1 MFQLDCGHLLVVPV
15 AKYQVPSLQYDG
27 LFIKQLQM
35 MKQAKLDGVKPNRKK
50 SADGEG
56 VADDENGSTIWRAFR
71 NFSQTMK
78 QDELEGIRPNRK
90 QSAGEKGRLGPGI
103 GLDIP
108 PGNEEVSAL
117 SVDNPSTPEAT
128 RVFIPPPPRKSHD
141 SVNASAATRI
151 TQPGTTSSQ
160 STNTDGLVEAGS
172 ILKNRFLL
180 ENEIARGGMGVVYR
194 ARDLLKEQ
202 YQDRHPHVAVK
213 VLTEQCK
220 THPDAFIAL
229 QREAGKAQKLAHPNI
244 CTVYDFDHDGD
255 VVFMTMEYLEGQTL
269 NEFIAAKQFD
279 APTLQTIFHIIESVC
294 HGLTYAHSKGIVHSD
309 LKPSNIMV
317 TTDGTV
323 KILDFGIASVSAQHQ
338 KNTQE
343 ATLFEPSWRLGALTP
358 AYASCEMIE
367 WQEPD
372 PRDDIYA
379 LACVAY
385 ELLSGNHPF
394 NRVQATVARDGGLK
408 PAPIK
413 GLNKQKWKALQHG
426 LAFSRNARTPSADHF
441 MSELTARAPARNR
454 LTIAAVAVTL
464 LVAGAAAYPLF
475 ETAPPQRQVILD
487 HPLSQDE
494 QEKISRL
501 AEAAQVHFMVG
512 RITTPPGSN
521 AFSAYQQILEI
532 DPGDAQAHA
541 GLKQIADHYEKLARE
556 SWESGNIEQCRALIE
571 SGLMAEPNH
580 KGLNKLLNKIEPQS
594 TWGKI
599 AQWLKNLTTR

>member
-1 MFQLDCGHLLVVPV
+1 
-15 AKYQVPSLQYDG
+15 
-27 LFIKQLQM
+27 
-35 MKQAKLDGVKPNRKK
+35 MKQVDLDGI
-50 SADGEG
+50 D
-56 VADDENGSTIWRAFR
+56 
-71 NFSQTMK
+71 
-78 QDELEGIRPNRK
+78 PNRK
-90 QSAGEKGRLGPGI
+90 QSGDNSRRFGSDV
-103 GLDIP
+103 GLEIP
-108 PGNEEVSAL
+108 SDEEAAALPVDRPSAL
-117 SVDNPSTPEAT
+117 DAT
-128 RVFIPPPPRKSHD
+128 RVFVPQSPQQSH
-141 SVNASAATRI
+141 SPVKTSAATRI
-151 TQPGTTSSQ
+151 TQPETTGSRP
-160 STNTDGLVEAGS
+160 TGGDRLVETGS

-269 NEFIAAKQFD
+269 NEFIEEKQFD
-279 APTLQTIFHIIESVC
+279 AAPTQTIFHIIEGVC
-294 HGLTYAHSKGIVHSD
+294 KGLTYAHSKGIVHSD

-338 KNTQE
+338 KKTQE

-372 PRDDIYA
+372 PRDDVYA

-385 ELLSGNHPF
+385 ELLSGHHPF
-394 NRVQATVARDGGLK
+394 NRVQATVARDGELK

-413 GLNKQKWKALQHG
+413 GLSKQQWKALQHG
-426 LAFSRNARTPSADHF
+426 LAFDRKARTPSAEQF
-441 MSELTARAPARNR
+441 MSDLTTSAPTHNRRA
-454 LTIAAVAVTL
+454 IAAMTLVL
-464 LVAGAAAYPLF
+464 LVAGATAYQLF
-475 ETAPPQRQVILD
+475 ETAPPQGQVVLD

-494 QEKISRL
+494 REKISRL

-532 DPGDAQAHA
+532 DPGDAQAHT
-541 GLKQIADHYEKLARE
+541 GLTQIANHYEKLARE

-571 SGLMAEPNH
+571 SGLMAVPNH
-580 KGLNKLLNKIEPQS
+580 TGLNKLLNKIEPQS
-594 TWGKI
+594 TWERI
-599 AQWLKNLTTR
+599 AQWFKNLTTR